1 MHVAVRPLADAAQTL
16 IHKNRQHTVCV
27 DGNASKE
34 LPWAGYWCW
43 PVIRVCRGVAVL
55 RCLPSVRTRVASRR
69 PCKEHRHARVTLCQV
84 CQRARAQLPLQAAC
98 RFKSYAA
105 RYPTGMGQLLNSF
118 WRAVAYCLHPRV
130 IALSIL
136 PLLIMSVLSLG
147 LGYFFWDNA
156 LATLRASLE
165 SYEMVNASVRWL
177 EGLGLSS
184 LRLVLAPALLLFLA
198 VPVIVIVSLLFV
210 ALFMT
215 PAMVALVAERRFPS
229 LERKKGGSVVASL
242 FWSLGSTMLAMFALV
257 ISMPLWLIPPLVL
270 ILPPLI
276 WGWLTYRVMSFDALA
291 EHASSQERL
300 QILKENRTALLGIGV
315 LSGYLG
321 AAPSLIWASGA
332 MFVVMAPVL
341 VPLAIWVYTLVF
353 AFSSLWFAHYSLAAL
368 EQLRKKNNA
377 LVQISAVPDA
387 IEVIASN
394 PIPPLLS

>member
-1 MHVAVRPLADAAQTL
+1 
-16 IHKNRQHTVCV
+16 
-27 DGNASKE
+27 
-34 LPWAGYWCW
+34 
-43 PVIRVCRGVAVL
+43 
-55 RCLPSVRTRVASRR
+55 
-69 PCKEHRHARVTLCQV
+69 
-84 CQRARAQLPLQAAC
+84 
-98 RFKSYAA
+98 
-105 RYPTGMGQLLNSF
+105 MGQLLNSF

-136 PLLIMSVLSLG
+136 PLVIMSVLSLG
-147 LGYFFWDNA
+147 LAYFFWDTA
-156 LATLRASLE
+156 VTTVRASLD
-165 SYEMVNASVRWL
+165 SYEMVNTSVRWL

-229 LERKKGGSVVASL
+229 LERKKGGSVMAGL
-242 FWSLGSTMLAMFALV
+242 LWSLGSTMLAAFALV
-257 ISMPLWLIPPLVL
+257 VSMPLWLIPPLIL

-276 WGWLTYRVMSFDALA
+276 WGWLTYRVMSYDALA
-291 EHASSQERL
+291 DHASSEERL
-300 QILKENRTALLGIGV
+300 QILKENRAALLGIGV

-332 MFVVMAPVL
+332 MFIAMAPLL
-341 VPLAIWVYTLVF
+341 VPVAIWIYTLVF

-377 LVQISAVPDA
+377 LVQVS
-387 IEVIASN
+387 IASN
-394 PIPPLLS
+394 AIEKIAIDSVPPHSASDLTTPFAPLTQSLPP